1 MNALVKTSLSMI
13 SDRKFINW
21 KWDKSIFSVE
31 T

>member
-13 SDRKFINW
+13 SGKKFRW
-21 KWDKSIFSVE
+21 KWDKTIFSVE